1 MVRFALVALGAAL
14 LASCSTKSDDTRA
27 TGDATAIA
35 PILDREDAVDQ
46 HSYAKPLEARVHHV
60 ALDLDMDFDAKR
72 VSGTATL
79 DVLAAEDATEIVL
92 DSRNLTINSIT
103 APDGSALAYEVGE
116 GNDELGQPITVQL
129 GDAEQIV
136 IDYVAAPDS
145 DALQFLSPEQ
155 TAGKEHPFLFS
166 QGQSI
171 LNRSWIPTQD
181 SPGIRQTWE
190 AKIRV
195 PNPLTAVMSAPSAGD
210 PVPDGPDHRIFSFEM
225 DKSVPPYLIA
235 VAVGD
240 IEFKPLGLRSGVW
253 AEPEMLDAA
262 AAELADTER
271 MIAVSEKLF
280 GPYRW
285 ERYDMIVLPPSF
297 PFGGME
303 NPVLT
308 FLTPTFIAG
317 DKSLTALI
325 AHELAHSWSGNL
337 ATNATWA
344 DFWLN
349 EGMTVYAEQRIVE
362 AVYGEDAYD
371 QAVSLS
377 LDETDGAIAEL
388 EERDQVLAVDL
399 AGRHPDD
406 GFTSIPY
413 DKGAAFLRTL
423 EAEVGR
429 EKFDAFIRRWFDD
442 HAFEPVTSSMFFEAV
457 SEQLF
462 DGDEEKIAS
471 FGLRDWIYEPG
482 LPENIARGNAQAF
495 AEVDAAVTDF
505 DGGRDPAELGWAEW
519 NTAERLRFLGKI
531 DSDMDTERLAA
542 LDNAYGLSDT
552 GNNEILFLW
561 LKLAIANR
569 YDPAVET
576 LDAFLTGQGRR
587 KFVRPLF
594 VALAEDEQ
602 WGLPIARDIYPRARP
617 LYHPVTFQELD
628 EMGLGRTEDGA
639 GSTQS

>member
-1 MVRFALVALGAAL
+1 MFRLAFVAMGLVMLTG
-14 LASCSTKSDDTRA
+14 CSTKDNGAA
-27 TGDATAIA
+27 TTSEPAAIA
-35 PILDREDAVDQ
+35 PILDRADARDQ
-46 HSYAKPLEARVHHV
+46 HSYARPLEARVYHV
-60 ALDLDMDFDAKR
+60 ALDLDVDFAAER
-72 VSGTATL
+72 VAGSATL
-79 DVLAAEDATEIVL
+79 DIEAAEDAREIVL
-92 DSRNLTINSIT
+92 DSRNLTIRSIT
-103 APDGSALAYEVGE
+103 APDGSALDYSVGE
-116 GNDELGQPITVQL
+116 GSEELGQPITVEL
-129 GDAEQIV
+129 AGHERIV
-136 IDYVAAPDS
+136 IDYVSAPDS
-145 DALQFLSPEQ
+145 DALQFLSPAQ
-155 TAGKEHPFLFS
+155 TAGKVHPYLFS

-190 AKIRV
+190 ARIRV

-210 PVPDGPDHRIFSFEM
+210 PVPDGPDHRIFSFAM

-235 VAVGD
+235 IAVGD
-240 IEFKPLGLRSGVW
+240 IVFRPLGLRTGVW
-253 AEPEMLDAA
+253 TEPAMLDAA

-271 MIAVSEKLF
+271 MITASEQLF

-285 ERYDMIVLPPSF
+285 GRYDMIVLPPSF

-303 NPVLT
+303 NPTLT

-362 AVYGEDAYD
+362 AVYGEEAYD

-377 LDETDGAIAEL
+377 LDATDGALAEL
-388 EERDQVLAVDL
+388 ERRDQVLAVDL

-406 GFTSIPY
+406 GFTDIPY

-429 EKFDAFIRRWFDD
+429 ERFDAFLRRWFDD

-457 SEQLF
+457 AEQLF
-462 DGDEEKIAS
+462 DGDEAKIAS
-471 FGLRDWIYEPG
+471 FGLREWIYEPG
-482 LPENIARGNAQAF
+482 LPENVARGNPEAF
-495 AEVDAAVTDF
+495 AEVDAAVVEF
-505 DGGRDPAELGWAEW
+505 DGGGDPAALGWADW

-531 DSDMDTERLAA
+531 DTDLSDERLAA
-542 LDNAYGLSDT
+542 LDRAFGLSAT

-569 YDPAVET
+569 YDPAVDRLT
-576 LDAFLTGQGRR
+576 RFLTSQGRR

-594 VALAEDEQ
+594 VALAADEE
-602 WGLPIARDIYPRARP
+602 WGLTIARRIYPRARP
-617 LYHPVTFQELD
+617 LYHPVTFQDLD
-628 EMGLGRTEDGA
+628 QMGLDAARTGSE
-639 GSTQS
+639 STQS

>member
-1 MVRFALVALGAAL
+1 MVRLAFIALGALAL
-14 LASCSTKSDDTRA
+14 AGCSTRDDAA
-27 TGDATAIA
+27 TGSDPTIA

-46 HSYAKPLEARVHHV
+46 HSFAKPLEARVHHV
-60 ALDLDMDFDAKR
+60 ALDLDMDFDTKR
-72 VSGTATL
+72 VSGIATL
-79 DVLAAEDATEIVL
+79 DLDVAEDATEIVL

-103 APDGSALAYEVGE
+103 APDGSALDYTVGDGSE
-116 GNDELGQPITVQL
+116 ELGQPITVTL
-129 GDAEQIV
+129 GGNEQIV

-155 TAGKEHPFLFS
+155 TSGKEHPFLFS

-235 VAVGD
+235 IAVGD
-240 IEFKPLGLRSGVW
+240 IEFRPLGLRTGVW
-253 AEPEMLDAA
+253 AEPGMLDEA

-271 MIAVSEKLF
+271 MITASEKLF

-285 ERYDMIVLPPSF
+285 DRYDMIVLPPSF

-362 AVYGEDAYD
+362 AVYGEEAFD

-377 LDETDGAIAEL
+377 LDATDGAIAEL
-388 EERDQVLAVDL
+388 EKRDQVLAVDL

-406 GFTSIPY
+406 GFTDIPY

-429 EKFDAFIRRWFDD
+429 EKFDAFIRQWFDD

-457 SEQLF
+457 AQQLF
-462 DGDEEKIAS
+462 EGDEEKIAA
-471 FGLRDWIYEPG
+471 FGLNEWIYEAG
-482 LPENIARGNAQAF
+482 LPDNIARGNADAF
-495 AEVDAAVTDF
+495 AAVDAAVVDF
-505 DGGRDPAELGWAEW
+505 DGGADPASLGWAEW

-531 DSDMDTERLAA
+531 DTDLTDERLAA
-542 LDNAYGLSDT
+542 LDEAFGLNAT

-561 LKLAIANR
+561 LKLAVENR
-569 YDPAVET
+569 YDPAVAR
-576 LDAFLTGQGRR
+576 LDDFLTSQGRR

-594 VALAEDEQ
+594 TALAEDEE

-617 LYHPVTFQELD
+617 LYHPVTYQELD
-628 EMGLGRTEDGA
+628 EMGLGGEADVA
-639 GSTQS
+639 QSTQG